1 MGNTDYEYNR
11 LITKRG
17 YVFYFLITLAI
28 LLIAVY
34 FIRWQQ
40 IKTKEK
46 TSTDYLVRNNYVLNQ
61 VNSIQELKQVI
72 AESPSRLILILSYHN
87 SRRIYNIE
95 KEISSTISKYD
106 IIDSL
111 YIYDFTKLKDKV
123 TNYKEILDDTLDID
137 ASNYPVI
144 IIYEDG
150 QITSYKS
157 INNKKDVQMLFDK
170 YNIEKK

>member
-28 LLIAVY
+28 LLIAIY

-40 IKTKEK
+40 IKNKEK
-46 TSTDYLVRNNYVLNQ
+46 TSEDYLVKNNYVINQ

-87 SRRIYNIE
+87 SRKIYNIE
-95 KEISSTISKYD
+95 KNIAPTLSKYD
-106 IIDSL
+106 VIDNL
-111 YIYDFTKLKDKV
+111 YLYDFTKLKDRV

-137 ASNYPVI
+137 ASSFPVI

-150 QITSYKS
+150 QITSYKT
-157 INNKKDVQMLFDK
+157 INNKNDVIKLFNK
-170 YNIEKK
+170 HNIEKK